1 MCGRGIGAL
10 NNFKVVSNYA
20 RNFIKTGQ
28 SWWKQRRGASMER
41 QTLLLSLKRKIRN
54 VALGKNVIGLAISH
68 NKIINA
74 AQATFLNCMLFN
86 KTSRI
91 LSS

>member
-1 MCGRGIGAL
+1 VGVRKPFSGTGKRGGRKAKMCGRGIGAL

-28 SWWKQRRGASMER
+28 SWWKQRSGASMER

-54 VALGKNVIGLAISH
+54 IALGKNVIVLAISP
-68 NKIINA
+68 
-74 AQATFLNCMLFN
+74 
-86 KTSRI
+86 RI
-91 LSS
+91 W